1 MNGSP
6 QSRSDRIVTLISVGV
21 LMVALALAFA
31 VISAA
36 PALAQEAT
44 PPQPSALNPAGPNGA
59 TIADLFNIV
68 LVIAT
73 VVFVVV
79 EGLLLYSAFRFRRKS
94 NDASEPTQVHGNTKA
109 EIAWTILPA
118 LIVVTLFVLAL
129 QGLQTLN
136 APPAE
141 AASNALNVKVIGHQF
156 WWEYQYPDLGVTT
169 ATDLVI
175 PTNTVVNLDLTSVD
189 VIHSF
194 WVPQLNGKTDAFPNH
209 INYTWLQANTPGVYA
224 GQCAELCGA
233 SHANMRVTVI
243 AKTPEEFDQWVKAQQ
258 AGPVEPT
265 EALAQQGKL
274 IFEAGACIGC
284 HTING
289 TAAQGKVGPN
299 LTHVGSRTS
308 IAGGMFTNTEG
319 NLRRWLTNPPE
330 VKPGSVMPNLNLTRT
345 EVEALTAYLQSLK

>member
-6 QSRSDRIVTLISVGV
+6 QQRGRRTVAFISLGA
-21 LMVALALAFA
+21 LMVVLAFA
-31 VISAA
+31 FAVFSAA
-36 PALAQEAT
+36 PALAQGVT
-44 PPQPSALNPAGPNGA
+44 PPQPSALDPVGPNGA
-59 TIADLFNIV
+59 TIANLFNIV

-79 EGLLLYSAFRFRRKS
+79 EGLLLYSAFRFRRKAQ
-94 NDASEPTQVHGNTKA
+94 DASEPAQVHGNTKA

-141 AASNALNVKVIGHQF
+141 AASEALTVKVIGHQF
-156 WWEYQYPDLGVTT
+156 WWEYQYPDLGITA

-175 PTNTVVNLDLTSVD
+175 PTNRVVNLELTSVD

-209 INYTWLQANTPGVYA
+209 VNTTWVQANTPGAYY

-233 SHANMRVTVI
+233 SHANMTRSVAAVI
-243 AKTPEEFDQWVKAQQ
+243 PRS
-258 AGPVEPT
+258 G
-265 EALAQQGKL
+265 
-274 IFEAGACIGC
+274 
-284 HTING
+284 
-289 TAAQGKVGPN
+289 
-299 LTHVGSRTS
+299 
-308 IAGGMFTNTEG
+308 
-319 NLRRWLTNPPE
+319 
-330 VKPGSVMPNLNLTRT
+330 
-345 EVEALTAYLQSLK
+345 Y